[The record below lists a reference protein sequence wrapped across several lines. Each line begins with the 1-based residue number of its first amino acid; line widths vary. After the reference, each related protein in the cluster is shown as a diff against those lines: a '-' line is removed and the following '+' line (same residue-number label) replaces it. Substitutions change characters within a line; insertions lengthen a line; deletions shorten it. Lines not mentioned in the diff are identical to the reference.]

1 MEPVAKMEQVKP
13 VAKIEPVA
21 KMEPHGYQK
30 GNRNAQFY
38 NRTTKKINF

>member
-1 MEPVAKMEQVKP
+1 MESVAKMEQVKP
-13 VAKIEPVA
+13 VTKMEPVV
-21 KMEPHGYQK
+21 KMEPHGCQK